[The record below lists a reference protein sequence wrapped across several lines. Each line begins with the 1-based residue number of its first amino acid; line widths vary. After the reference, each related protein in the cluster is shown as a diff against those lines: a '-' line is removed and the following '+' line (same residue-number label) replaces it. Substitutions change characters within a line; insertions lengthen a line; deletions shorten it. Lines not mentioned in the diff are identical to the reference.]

1 MGISANKNTA
11 SKLTVCFVLKPISLL
26 PFWALWL
33 LHNIVLLESW
43 HFYLPIRRKNKPEEK
58 LFPQDIKL
66 LFNIQTF
73 VKSIPSP
80 FPPTHMEPGYR
91 YWQTHTA
98 WYCTLDVSIKYPGKQ
113 KVAICLCLPQICY
126 RTQAYNMHPCQAYR

>member
-11 SKLTVCFVLKPISLL
+11 SKLTVGFVLKPISL
-26 PFWALWL
+26 PAFCAPWL

-43 HFYLPIRRKNKPEEK
+43 HLYLPIRTKNKTEEK

-73 VKSIPSP
+73 VKSIHSP
-80 FPPTHMEPGYR
+80 FFPTHVEAGYSK
-91 YWQTHTA
+91 HIVGKHILSCTA
-98 WYCTLDVSIKYPGKQ
+98 
-113 KVAICLCLPQICY
+113 
-126 RTQAYNMHPCQAYR
+126 H